1 MALFNKRFSQ
11 SGSAQ
16 NVKLEVLGLKE
27 IENMFQ
33 QLPSQVSK
41 QATWT
46 KFWRDVSKPLV
57 KSAQEEAPIADKDI
71 PYPPKPS
78 LTIKRE
84 TLKKSIGFFTTKAS
98 RENYGGYVGP
108 RVKGRFKK
116 EKGGYFGA
124 WIEYGNEVEF
134 FGKYTGRA
142 QTYMADA
149 WERSHRS
156 VLLGGMKSAEK
167 IFERAVKIH
176 ERRLKKYGTL
186 GY

>member
-16 NVKLEVLGLKE
+16 NVSVEVLGLKE
-27 IENMFQ
+27 IEQMFQ
-33 QLPSQVSK
+33 QLPKQVSQK
-41 QATWT
+41 ATWT
-46 KFWRDVSKPLV
+46 KFWRDASKPLV
-57 KSAQEEAPIADKDI
+57 KSAQNEAPVADKDI
-71 PYPPKPS
+71 PYPPKPA

-124 WIEYGNEVEF
+124 WIEYGNQVEF

-149 WERSHRS
+149 WETSHRS
-156 VLLGGMKSAEK
+156 VMMGGMKSAEK
-167 IFERAVKIH
+167 IFTRAVKIH